1 MWVSLIEKAF
11 AKLHTRYDALNVG
24 KMATGMRALTGAP
37 CFDFNHKETP
47 DLFNLIQE
55 AIKHEYEVT
64 TLTANVENEGT
75 VLRSGLVQGHVY
87 SVLNALNVNSQG

>member
-1 MWVSLIEKAF
+1 
-11 AKLHTRYDALNVG
+11 
-24 KMATGMRALTGAP
+24 
-37 CFDFNHKETP
+37 
-47 DLFNLIQE
+47 LIQE